1 MNMRLIFGSAI
12 VMVLLLF
19 ASGCTQPAQ
28 PVATP
33 TPTAVPT
40 TLPPT
45 TAVPVVTTL
54 STPGPVQ
61 TLPPVWSIDVQVNS
75 NGNAIDP
82 QVIMTFQG
90 GKGQNLITE
99 IDMQVTRADGSI
111 DTAKMTQPL
120 FVGKTVSLKGSGKPD
135 AAAEAWGTKD
145 RAEVWVYT
153 PQGDK
158 IKIYDAYVP
167 FRSYN

>member
-1 MNMRLIFGSAI
+1 MRLIFGSAI

-19 ASGCTQPAQ
+19 ASGCTQPAAQ
-28 PVATP
+28 PVATAA
-33 TPTAVPT
+33 PTAVPT

-45 TAVPVVTTL
+45 AAPVVTTL

-61 TLPPVWSIDVQVNS
+61 TLPSVWSIDVQVRS
-75 NGNAIDP
+75 NGEAIDP
-82 QVIMTFQG
+82 QIVMTFQG
-90 GKGQNLITE
+90 GKGLNLIPE
-99 IDMQVTRADGSI
+99 IDMQVTRADGTVE
-111 DTAKMTQPL
+111 TAKMTQPL

-145 RAEVWVYT
+145 RAEVWAIT
-153 PQGDK
+153 PQGDRV
-158 IKIYDAYVP
+158 KIYDAYVP

>member
-12 VMVLLLF
+12 VMVFLLF
-19 ASGCTQPAQ
+19 ASGCTQPAAQ

-45 TAVPVVTTL
+45 AAPVVTTL

-61 TLPPVWSIDVQVNS
+61 TLPSVWSIDVQVNS

-82 QVIMTFQG
+82 QVVMTFQG
-90 GKGQNLITE
+90 GKGQSLIPE
-99 IDMQVTRADGSI
+99 IDMQVTRADGTI
-111 DTAKMTQPL
+111 DAAKMTQPF

-145 RAEVWVYT
+145 RAEVWAIT
-153 PQGDK
+153 PQGDRV
-158 IKIYDAYVP
+158 KIYDAYVP

>member
-19 ASGCTQPAQ
+19 ASGCTQPAAQ
-28 PVATP
+28 PVATAA
-33 TPTAVPT
+33 PTAVPT

-45 TAVPVVTTL
+45 AAPVVTTL

-61 TLPPVWSIDVQVNS
+61 TLPSVWSIDVQVRS
-75 NGNAIDP
+75 NGEAIDP
-82 QVIMTFQG
+82 QIVMTFQG
-90 GKGQNLITE
+90 GKGLNLIPE
-99 IDMQVTRADGSI
+99 IDMQVTRADGTV

-145 RAEVWVYT
+145 RAEVWAIT
-153 PQGDK
+153 PQGDRV
-158 IKIYDAYVP
+158 KIYDAYVP

>member
-1 MNMRLIFGSAI
+1 MRLIFGSAI

-45 TAVPVVTTL
+45 TAAPVVTTL

-61 TLPPVWSIDVQVNS
+61 TLPSVWSIDVQVNG

-82 QVIMTFQG
+82 QVVMTFQG
-90 GKGQNLITE
+90 GKGQNLIPE
-99 IDMQVTRADGSI
+99 IDMQVTRADGTI
-111 DTAKMTQPL
+111 DSAKMTQPF

-145 RAEVWVYT
+145 RAEVWAIT
-153 PQGDK
+153 PQGER